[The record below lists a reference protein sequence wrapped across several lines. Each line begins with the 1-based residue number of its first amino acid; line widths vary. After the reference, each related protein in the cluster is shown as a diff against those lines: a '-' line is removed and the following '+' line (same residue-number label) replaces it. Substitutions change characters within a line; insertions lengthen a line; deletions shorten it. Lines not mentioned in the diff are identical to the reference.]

1 MSYKLVSP
9 LPIIEGGT
17 GVKLTT
23 PYAVI
28 CGGTTNT
35 GPLQFIASVGTS
47 GQVLTSNGAGS
58 LPTFQTSGGSDQFD
72 TDSGTATP
80 SSGVINILADTNAG
94 SSVSFSG
101 SGNTVL
107 FNVTDNKNNTIVGLG
122 AGNNSLT
129 GNYNTAFGLNALNN
143 LTTGS
148 NNVGVGFTAGQSITS
163 GSSNVLVGLQSG
175 LSYTSSESSNIC
187 IGNGSTGVTGESNVL
202 RIGNG
207 TGMSAGNLNQAFIYG
222 IDAVNV
228 GSTANVVTE
237 VGNQLGTAVI
247 TAGSGIT
254 ITPGANTITIA
265 ASGGGSGL
273 TSIAGDDAAMQTGPA
288 ISLVA
293 NATAGSSVSFT
304 GLTNTIS
311 LNITDINGNT
321 IIGLGAGNLTLSGSG
336 NTGLGSSAASS
347 LSSGVNNSM
356 VGSNAGLSLNTGS
369 SNILIGE
376 GCGIS
381 LASGS
386 TNTIIGT
393 ESGNSL
399 LSGSS
404 NVAIG
409 YQSGNQYSSSESN
422 NILLNSSGTTGES
435 NILRIGS
442 DTGTGTG
449 QLNKAFI
456 CGIAGVN
463 VGSVATIVTEASD
476 QLGTAVLT
484 AGTGITITPTANV
497 ITISATGGSGLTS
510 ITGDTGGAQT
520 GPAISLVANATAG
533 SSVSFSGSSN
543 TISLNVTDANRNTL
557 IGKSSGI
564 AGITGQFNIGLG
576 AFTGASLTSGASNV
590 CIGDS
595 AGILLTSAH
604 RNTLVGGSAG
614 FNYTV
619 ETDNIILGSSIFG
632 MVGESNV
639 LRIGASTGP
648 GGGQLLQ
655 SFIAGIY
662 GISVATADGIPVY
675 VGSGDQ
681 LGTIA
686 STKRVKHSIEDMNDT
701 SSAILNLRPVTF
713 VYNGDTTEKKQY
725 GLIAE
730 EVNEIFPGLVAC
742 NKNGEIETVL
752 YHVLPAMLL
761 NEIKKLNA
769 RITDLEAKL

>member
-207 TGMSAGNLNQAFIYG
+207 TGMSTGNLNQAFIYG

-273 TSIAGDDAAMQTGPA
+273 TSIAGDDAAM
-288 ISLVA
+288 
-293 NATAGSSVSFT
+293 
-304 GLTNTIS
+304 
-311 LNITDINGNT
+311 
-321 IIGLGAGNLTLSGSG
+321 
-336 NTGLGSSAASS
+336 
-347 LSSGVNNSM
+347 
-356 VGSNAGLSLNTGS
+356 
-369 SNILIGE
+369 
-376 GCGIS
+376 
-381 LASGS
+381 
-386 TNTIIGT
+386 
-393 ESGNSL
+393 
-399 LSGSS
+399 
-404 NVAIG
+404 
-409 YQSGNQYSSSESN
+409 
-422 NILLNSSGTTGES
+422 
-435 NILRIGS
+435 
-442 DTGTGTG
+442 
-449 QLNKAFI
+449 
-456 CGIAGVN
+456 
-463 VGSVATIVTEASD
+463 
-476 QLGTAVLT
+476 
-484 AGTGITITPTANV
+484 
-497 ITISATGGSGLTS
+497 
-510 ITGDTGGAQT
+510 QT

-639 LRIGASTGP
+639 LRIGASTGS

>member
-58 LPTFQTSGGSDQFD
+58 LPTFQTSGGSDQFE

-148 NNVGVGFTAGQSITS
+148 HNVGVGFTAGQSITS

-222 IDAVNV
+222 IDGVNV

-576 AFTGASLTSGASNV
+576 AFTGASLTSGALNV

-595 AGILLTSAH
+595 AGVLLTSAH

-639 LRIGASTGP
+639 LRIGTSTGS

-662 GISVATADGIPVY
+662 GISVATADGIPVL

>member
-148 NNVGVGFTAGQSITS
+148 HNVGVGFTAGQSITS

-222 IDAVNV
+222 IDGVNV

-576 AFTGASLTSGASNV
+576 AFTGASLTSGALNV

-595 AGILLTSAH
+595 AGVLLTSAH
-604 RNTLVGGSAG
+604 RNTLVGSSAG

-639 LRIGASTGP
+639 LRIGASTGS

-662 GISVATADGIPVY
+662 GISVATADGIPVL